1 MTDTDPPTS
10 LKNVVDLEVP
20 VVVVLGERSFPLA
33 EILDLRPGTVLEIGG
48 RHDQPLDLYVNGSRV
63 ASGRAVDIGERLGFL
78 LEKVDAD
85 PVSGPS
91 LS

>member
-1 MTDTDPPTS
+1 MADTDSSSS

-20 VVVVLGERSFPLA
+20 VAVVLGERSFPLA
-33 EILDLRPGTVLEIGG
+33 EILELRPGAVLEMGR

-63 ASGRAVDIGERLGFL
+63 ASGRAVDVGERLGFL
-78 LEKVDAD
+78 LEKVDPGAM
-85 PVSGPS
+85 SGPS